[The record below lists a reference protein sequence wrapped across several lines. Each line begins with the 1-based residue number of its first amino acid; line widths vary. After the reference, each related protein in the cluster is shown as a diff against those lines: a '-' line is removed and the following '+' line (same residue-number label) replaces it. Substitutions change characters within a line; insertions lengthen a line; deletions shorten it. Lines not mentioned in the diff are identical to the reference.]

1 MIEKH
6 LSVDEC
12 EELMS
17 KISLHST
24 TVWRLSAK
32 LYHYAQ
38 KDLVPA
44 HYKPA
49 IIMLLKIVDTY
60 IATLEDV
67 KFLEKKTIN

>member
-1 MIEKH
+1 
-6 LSVDEC
+6 
-12 EELMS
+12 
-17 KISLHST
+17 
-24 TVWRLSAK
+24 VWRLSAK